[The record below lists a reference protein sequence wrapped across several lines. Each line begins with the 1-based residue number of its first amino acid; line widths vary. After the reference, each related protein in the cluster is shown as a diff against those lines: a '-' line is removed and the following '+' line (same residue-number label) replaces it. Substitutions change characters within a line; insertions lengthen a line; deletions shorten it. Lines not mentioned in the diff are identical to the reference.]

1 LGPPTLKLPLRLGT
15 REGSARC
22 SSRHTVCGILPIGSC
37 GDRQEM
43 TLLGLFLLALMGAL
57 LGMAALSRI

>member
-1 LGPPTLKLPLRLGT
+1 MFLAYDVG
-15 REGSARC
+15 
-22 SSRHTVCGILPIGSC
+22 HTVCGILPVGSC

-57 LGMAALSRI
+57 LGMAALSRIR